1 MDNLNFD
8 DLLRKLTEWG
18 LVLREVSE
26 DRDSMGLLENQ
37 TTTNCVCPKAQVYF
51 NPRILP
57 MSTTLYQIHPK
68 EQQALRMVPSLYQ
81 GLLTML

>member
-1 MDNLNFD
+1 MENLNFE

-37 TTTNCVCPKAQVYF
+37 TTTNCVCPKAEV
-51 NPRILP
+51 
-57 MSTTLYQIHPK
+57 
-68 EQQALRMVPSLYQ
+68 
-81 GLLTML
+81 